1 MESTHTMIVRVK
13 LMGTLKA
20 KSPPGGTLELA
31 AGATIGDALLALH
44 IDPNSVQVFTVNGSL
59 ERNRERKLAAND
71 ELSIL
76 PPVGGG

>member
-1 MESTHTMIVRVK
+1 MIVRVK

-31 AGATIGDALLALH
+31 AGATIADALQALN
-44 IDPNSVQVFTVNGSL
+44 IAADSVQVFTVNGSL
-59 ERNRERKLAAND
+59 ERNRDRVLGAND

>member
-1 MESTHTMIVRVK
+1 MIVRVK

-31 AGATIGDALLALH
+31 AGATITDALQALN
-44 IDPNSVQVFTVNGSL
+44 IAADSVQVFTVNGSL
-59 ERNRERKLAAND
+59 ERNRDRVLAAND

>member
-1 MESTHTMIVRVK
+1 MIVRVK

-20 KSPPGGTLELA
+20 KSPPEGTLELA
-31 AGATIGDALLALH
+31 AGATIGDALLALL